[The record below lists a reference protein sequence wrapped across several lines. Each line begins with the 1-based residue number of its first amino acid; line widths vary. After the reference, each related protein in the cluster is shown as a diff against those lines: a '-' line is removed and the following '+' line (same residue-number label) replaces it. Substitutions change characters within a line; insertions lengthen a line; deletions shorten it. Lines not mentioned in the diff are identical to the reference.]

1 MRGSL
6 QMQLAITPSADEVE
20 AYIGGGH
27 KACAESTIEV
37 KQSSKGP
44 FHLFLPAANFRV
56 DHRQGTLLKVVPVQ
70 TVEES
75 VVRVTVWS
83 AFSTAALYT
92 ALTRMRPQTELA
104 SASAEDS
111 GSAWVCSPGYNMCQ
125 LHAVVPAGEYSLAF
139 YHPVGIPS
147 TTAGTGAGAQCL
159 RFSLRIITHPTSLK
173 YGMACHGARSLPAD
187 LSAGALDVTSTDAA
201 GKSFFRTA
209 LTWADPAMLVPEGA
223 MEDVVVRETV
233 LAVLP
238 ASAVHDEYLLHVRY
252 RDARPAAT
260 IEVMPFTTVGESIQ
274 EGVWETV
281 YTRSHLSVDQ
291 EALFRYKGRA
301 LSLHPPKGEGLRL
314 GLRVSSTLA
323 FRHDP
328 CPTWGLAVNLQK
340 EEHVRR
346 AGQCPPGA
354 GSTLPC
360 NTLAINPS
368 GFGLEELDFSAPIED
383 WPPKDASC
391 PHQEVCGHSTDT
403 TIEVRRAS
411 QVQASLAFE
420 GALASYSLA
429 LIAVSE
435 DAATTTIVAVATPV
449 FRSAAEGGEVPQ
461 IRVPSDTHGAAPL
474 STLSQVA
481 LAQELPRGRY
491 VVRITR
497 TSALAPSSVSGG
509 DTVGLCSML
518 LWRLAVSPL
527 SEPGSVDDSK
537 NVQQRPFVLD
547 MHPPGLHQVPT
558 SIAELSVRLLLSEP
572 LMPSTAGAAPD
583 MVHVCPKKSVPA
595 SAWNQ
600 DVVVDSKAG
609 AGCFAVS
616 WLRAVARDGQEFE
629 GEEMGWEVMV
639 GLATANMHVGE
650 QYVLWWRGSGWPR
663 GALSGKRMLQPPP
676 FTFSVA
682 VTACSGHGVLA
693 ADGSCDCDAQRAGF
707 LCEACSEAVPS
718 SACVSATKNLVT
730 AHQEPASNAPSIEGP
745 ATIDPPIQGPA
756 TISTPP
762 TAQGSAIAGG
772 KSAAAVPG
780 WIGGGQNDAKY
791 SKIIRDDGAVDADS
805 VVELDDGTK
814 IAEQKKKTASAVSQ
828 VTAAKALASASNSGN
843 KTGRHPV
850 CKIFPCDDE
859 TARALKVASVLLAA
873 VGLSMGVVSCVC
885 KRRSHSF
892 FYSRVRTNPD
902 DDL

>member
-1 MRGSL
+1 MTSNFFEIFILSIIQGVFEFLPISSSAHLILFNNFFELKNQSILIDISLHLGSL
-6 QMQLAITPSADEVE
+6 LAILYYFKDEIFNLKKNKTLFYKI
-20 AYIGGGH
+20 AIGTIPIILLGYI
-27 KACAESTIEV
+27 
-37 KQSSKGP
+37 
-44 FHLFLPAANFRV
+44 
-56 DHRQGTLLKVVPVQ
+56 
-70 TVEES
+70 
-75 VVRVTVWS
+75 
-83 AFSTAALYT
+83 LYT
-92 ALTRMRPQTELA
+92 TGIIHQIRNIKVI
-104 SASAEDS
+104 
-111 GSAWVCSPGYNMCQ
+111 AWAT
-125 LHAVVPAGEYSLAF
+125 LF
-139 YHPVGIPS
+139 FGILIYIADQNKTFKKINLDFNLKS
-147 TTAGTGAGAQCL
+147 V
-159 RFSLRIITHPTSLK
+159 III
-173 YGMACHGARSLPAD
+173 G
-187 LSAGALDVTSTDAA
+187 
-201 GKSFFRTA
+201 FFQ
-209 LTWADPAMLVPEGA
+209 
-223 MEDVVVRETV
+223 V

-260 IEVMPFTTVGESIQ
+260 IEVVPFTTVGENIQ
-274 EGVWETV
+274 EGAWETV

-291 EALFRYKGRA
+291 EALFRYKGRE

-314 GLRVSSTLA
+314 GLRVSTTLA

-346 AGQCPPGA
+346 AGQCPPSA
-354 GSTLPC
+354 GSTLPG

-391 PHQEVCGHSTDT
+391 PHQEVCGHSADT
-403 TIEVRRAS
+403 AIEVRRAS

-435 DAATTTIVAVATPV
+435 DAATTTIVASATPV
-449 FRSAAEGGEVPQ
+449 FRSAAEGGEAPQ
-461 IRVPSDTHGAAPL
+461 IRVPSDTNGAAPL

-491 VVRITR
+491 VVRVTR
-497 TSALAPSSVSGG
+497 TNALAPSSASGRG
-509 DTVGLCSML
+509 TIGLCSML

-583 MVHVCPKKSVPA
+583 MVHMCPKEAVPA
-595 SAWNQ
+595 SAWSQ
-600 DVVVDSKAG
+600 DVVVDSKVG

-707 LCEACSEAVPS
+707 LCEACSEAVP
-718 SACVSATKNLVT
+718 VLRGPNL
-730 AHQEPASNAPSIEGP
+730 
-745 ATIDPPIQGPA
+745 
-756 TISTPP
+756 
-762 TAQGSAIAGG
+762 
-772 KSAAAVPG
+772 
-780 WIGGGQNDAKY
+780 
-791 SKIIRDDGAVDADS
+791 
-805 VVELDDGTK
+805 
-814 IAEQKKKTASAVSQ
+814 
-828 VTAAKALASASNSGN
+828 SG
-843 KTGRHPV
+843 R
-850 CKIFPCDDE
+850 
-859 TARALKVASVLLAA
+859 L
-873 VGLSMGVVSCVC
+873 VG
-885 KRRSHSF
+885 
-892 FYSRVRTNPD
+892 
-902 DDL
+902 